1 MKLNSKEI
9 SNDKEGTERLG
20 QLVDLKRMLSS
31 TISTIGVIVINY
43 HRLLGI

>member
-31 TISTIGVIVINY
+31 TISPIGMILIHC